1 MKTAVLFGARQD
13 FGFELCSLLLEKGYE
28 VFAIDH
34 RDWITDKQEENWL
47 LIGRNANVRYK
58 ELSSEEESI
67 HQALMEEECLYIIPT
82 IDYFNRC
89 NINAMEQLLAQLQG
103 FLERKSIKECLL
115 LIHPSATER
124 TQSSFA
130 GKLAALIE
138 SLKKIH
144 HVKEFCLSDILR
156 EEEPLASENEKWD
169 NAAENTVGLHK
180 SNISVAAKEVV
191 SHIEQQKLL
200 ENNN

>member
-28 VFAIDH
+28 VIAIDH
-34 RDWITDKQEENWL
+34 QDWITDHQEENWL

-58 ELSSEEESI
+58 ELSNEKELI
-67 HQALMEEECLYIIPT
+67 HHTLMEKECLYIIPT

-89 NINAMEQLLAQLQG
+89 NANVREQLLGQLQG
-103 FLERKSIKECLL
+103 LLEHKNSNECLL

-124 TQSSFA
+124 MQSSFA
-130 GKLAALIE
+130 GQLAALIE
-138 SLKKIH
+138 SLKQIH

-156 EEEPLASENEKWD
+156 EEPLILENEKWD
-169 NAAENTVGLHK
+169 HVAETTVGFYK
-180 SNISVAAKEVV
+180 SNISIAAKKAV
-191 SHIEQQKLL
+191 SYMEQQKLL